1 MKFQQLVQT
10 AVAAG
15 AFVLSMGASAQAIGP
30 NPTASSLAATAGS
43 FTVRNFSVSRPSGYR
58 AGTVYYPTN
67 SPAGAK
73 LGVIA
78 VVPGF
83 TAYQSSINWW
93 GPRLASWGFVVITI
107 DTNTT
112 ADQPD
117 SRSRQQLAAL
127 DQVIALSKTSSS
139 PIYNKVDAARQ
150 GVMGWSMGGGG
161 SLISTKD
168 RPSIKASI
176 PFAPWA
182 SFATFQSVSTPT
194 FIIACQNDVIAPVN
208 SHANDFYNN
217 LSIPPKVFVELRG
230 ESHSCGNSSA
240 SSTDKQIIGAK
251 GVAWM
256 KRYMDGDTRFSSFAC
271 ANPNNTLQVSDF
283 RVARCS

>member
-1 MKFQQLVQT
+1 MKFQQLIKATVL
-10 AVAAG
+10 AG
-15 AFVLSMGASAQAIGP
+15 ATLLASSAFAVEIGP

-43 FTVRNFSVSRPSGYR
+43 FTVNKFTVSRASGYGG
-58 AGTVYYPTN
+58 GTVYYPSN

-107 DTNTT
+107 DTFTT
-112 ADQPD
+112 SDQPD

-127 DQVIALSKTSSS
+127 DQVIALGNTSSS
-139 PIYNKVDAARQ
+139 PIYNKVDGARQ

-168 RPSIKASI
+168 RPSIKGSI
-176 PFAPWA
+176 PFAPWN
-182 SFATFQSVSTPT
+182 SSTNFSSVTTPT
-194 FIIACQNDVIAPVN
+194 FIIACGSDAIAPVG
-208 SHANDFYNN
+208 SHASPFYNS

-230 ESHSCGNSSA
+230 ESHSCGNSTA

-256 KRYMDGDTRFSSFAC
+256 KRYIDGDTRFTSFAC
-271 ANPNNTLQVSDF
+271 ANPNNSLQVSDF
-283 RVARCS
+283 RVARCQ